1 MKIQV
6 LSLEE
11 IEAPQSDAPA
21 NATDTGAADTGSTDT
36 GAAAAP
42 SAEPTEPVTQE
53 SAEADAAQ
61 SEALEAQFLV
71 LEDLIQ
77 SWKAEGRLTPLMVV
91 QANESLPSLRI
102 SHGHHT
108 HEQRYSLAME
118 GVVNKSLELLKRF
131 WAHLVEIWKKLTGF
145 IKKTVQ
151 EAAEGKGEAA
161 PVKEASVASALEIY
175 SEVNNHMQKNLQMV
189 KLHVPPGEDSQFVKA
204 YLHAGGNRAEDAF
217 NRIKKITPELDNF
230 VQASE
235 KHVVDLDAWLKKAGE
250 LQNEKLMMPKG
261 PGETMQGFLAQAK
274 QTSSFLNAMMG
285 GHAVDPNQVGLL
297 GPGQVQ
303 NLIKG
308 AAFTTDPRELQ
319 VIEKLSEMVT
329 AKAEGH
335 DVELRKMASTDDFK
349 SYLIYNKVGKELGQL
364 RTHVVDAM
372 TVVTGTSRLQRRILR
387 VGQVFLEAVL
397 RSYKDM
403 THEATAAKMS
413 PKDNEFI
420 KGEISY
426 YEGAINKYAQ
436 SIGA

>member
-21 NATDTGAADTGSTDT
+21 NATDTGSADT
-36 GAAAAP
+36 AASAAP
-42 SAEPTEPVTQE
+42 AAPAAEPAEPVTQE
-53 SAEADAAQ
+53 SAAADEAQ
-61 SEALEAQFLV
+61 SEALESQFLV

-77 SWKAEGRLTPLMVV
+77 SWKAEGRLTPLMVI

-102 SHGHHT
+102 AHGHHS

-131 WAHLVEIWKKLTGF
+131 WAHIVEIWKKLTGY
-145 IKKTVQ
+145 IKKTAQ
-151 EAAEGKGEAA
+151 DAAEGKGEAA
-161 PVKEASVASALEIY
+161 PVKEANVTSALQIY
-175 SEVNNHMQKNLQMV
+175 AEVNARIQKNMQMV
-189 KLHVPPGEDSQFVKA
+189 KLHTKPGEDPQLVRA

-217 NRIKKITPELDNF
+217 TRIKKITPELDKF

-235 KHVVDLDAWLKKAGE
+235 KHVSDLDVWLKKASE
-250 LQNEKLMMPKG
+250 LQNDKLMMPKG
-261 PGETMQGFLAQAK
+261 PNQTMEGFLAQAK

-303 NLIKG
+303 VLLKG

-319 VIEKLSEMVT
+319 IIEQLSEKVT
-329 AKAEGH
+329 TTAENH
-335 DVELRKMASTDDFK
+335 DAELKKIAGTDNFK
-349 SYLIYNKVGKELGQL
+349 SYLIYNKVGKELSQL
-364 RTHVVDAM
+364 RSNVVDAM
-372 TVVTGTSRLQRRILR
+372 TVVTGTSRLQRRIMK
-387 VGQVFLEAVL
+387 VGHAFLEAVL

-403 THEATAAKMS
+403 AHEGTAAKMS

-426 YEGAINKYAQ
+426 YEGAINQYAQ
-436 SIGA
+436 AVGI